1 MYFVFFFLVQSLVFS
16 AVAAVHGLVK
26 HRRQQTA
33 RLYFPVCFNSEIAAP
48 LFAFLCVFPSCYDS
62 LFDSA
67 AAVRLAHPFLLR
79 GKENNS

>member
-1 MYFVFFFLVQSLVFS
+1 MYFVFFFGTITCFS
-16 AVAAVHGLVK
+16 VVAAVHGLVK

-33 RLYFPVCFNSEIAAP
+33 RLYFPVSFNSEIAAP
-48 LFAFLCVFPSCYDS
+48 LFVFLCVFPSCYNS